1 VLEYETEIDLAGY
14 GVDALVTYEWDDVVT
29 GDRVTGRTALID
41 EVFLDDGDGW
51 RVDVTA
57 LLDKRA
63 IDALREEIE
72 SSDDP
77 DTATRNRWRNN
88 ARDALGVL

>member
-1 VLEYETEIDLAGY
+1 MHEYETEIEVAGDT
-14 GVDALVTYEWDDVVT
+14 VDAVVTYEWDDIVT

-51 RVDVTA
+51 RVDVTTF
-57 LLDKRA
+57 LDKSA
-63 IDALREEIE
+63 IESLRKEIE
-72 SSDDP
+72 SSDEP
-77 DTATRNRWRNN
+77 GTATRNRWRNN